1 MDTKTYED
9 WSKYVGMRPQNFGV
23 VARMFPGNSLNFLL
37 DGLQN
42 VYENGQKA
50 SKYQVSDS
58 LAFEWE
64 VNYCRQYKKLY

>member
-9 WSKYVGMRPQNFGV
+9 WSKYVGMKPQNFGV
-23 VARMFPGNSLNFLL
+23 VARMFPNNSLNFLL

-64 VNYCRQYKKLY
+64 V